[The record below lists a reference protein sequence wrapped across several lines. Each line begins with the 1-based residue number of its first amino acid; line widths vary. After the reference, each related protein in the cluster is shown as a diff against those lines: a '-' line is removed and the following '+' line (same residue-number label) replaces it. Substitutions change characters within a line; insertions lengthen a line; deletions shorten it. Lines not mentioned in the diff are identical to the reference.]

1 MTDRSPSCRILPPRH
16 CTPFSYGTTKPTI
29 VVLQD
34 LPNWKMIRDFQKKE
48 GLLAKNDVIKIIS
61 LAFSILK
68 HEPNALTVK
77 DPVTIVGDIHGQ
89 YYDLIKLLTV
99 GGEPEKTK
107 YLFLG
112 DFVDRGSFSMEVIIL
127 VLALK
132 INFPKTVF
140 LLRGNHECRQMTQSF
155 NFRQEVLYKYDAEI
169 YDLLI
174 DLFDSLPLA
183 AIINGKFLAV
193 HGGIS
198 PELTTISDLQK
209 INRFKEPPKAGLIW

>member
-1 MTDRSPSCRILPPRH
+1 
-16 CTPFSYGTTKPTI
+16 
-29 VVLQD
+29 
-34 LPNWKMIRDFQKKE
+34 MIRDFQKKE
-48 GLLAKNDVIKIIS
+48 GLLAKNDVIKIIK
-61 LAFSILK
+61 LAFLIIK
-68 HEPNALTVK
+68 NEPNALTIK

-209 INRFKEPPKAGLIW
+209 IDRFKAPPKAGLIW